1 MILDFPGDSE
11 VKHLPANAGDVG
23 LISGSGRS
31 SGGGSGNRLQCSCL
45 DNPMERGAWWATDHE
60 VTKESD
66 ETEKATRTNEVLSK
80 KSLDVIFEIIR
91 S

>member
-1 MILDFPGDSE
+1 M
-11 VKHLPANAGDVG
+11 
-23 LISGSGRS
+23 GR
-31 SGGGSGNRLQCSCL
+31 GTWQ
-45 DNPMERGAWWATDHE
+45 ATVHE

>member
-1 MILDFPGDSE
+1 M
-11 VKHLPANAGDVG
+11 
-23 LISGSGRS
+23 GR
-31 SGGGSGNRLQCSCL
+31 GTWQ
-45 DNPMERGAWWATDHE
+45 ATVHE

-66 ETEKATRTNEVLSK
+66 ETEKTTRTNEVLSK